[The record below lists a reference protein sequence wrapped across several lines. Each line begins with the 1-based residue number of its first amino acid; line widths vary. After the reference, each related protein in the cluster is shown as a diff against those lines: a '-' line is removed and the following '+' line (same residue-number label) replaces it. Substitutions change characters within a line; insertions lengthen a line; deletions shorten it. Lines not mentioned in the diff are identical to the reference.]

1 MNKVWWQFWHVTYAN
16 ALSSVSVRAGCT
28 LLGHTEDDFSGR
40 SVVVRAVGGQ
50 RDLDLMDAE
59 YNSFNNNIE
68 SYECDCA

>member
-1 MNKVWWQFWHVTYAN
+1 MWWKFWHVTYAN

>member
-1 MNKVWWQFWHVTYAN
+1 M
-16 ALSSVSVRAGCT
+16 SVRAGCT

-40 SVVVRAVGGQ
+40 SVVVRAVGSQ

-68 SYECDCA
+68 SYKCDCA